1 MTYEKAV
8 NALVDA
14 GLLDKADASAAVA
27 ALAATSVEFTYPAWA
42 RALAQAGLVD
52 RANVEAV
59 ASVMEEAGIAEAKD
73 DPQAF
78 KESLE
83 DAGIL

>member
-1 MTYEKAV
+1 MTYDKAV
-8 NALVDA
+8 DVLVNA
-14 GLLDKADASAAVA
+14 GLLDKADADAAVA
-27 ALAATSVEFTYPAWA
+27 TWAASSVAFTYPAWA
-42 RALAQAGLVD
+42 QALAQAGLLD
-52 RANVEAV
+52 RANLEA
-59 ASVMEEAGIAEAKD
+59 ATSVMEKAGIAEAKD